1 MSSPVLE
8 RYQTKTLAEV
18 EKLSRS
24 NEIKLSNGY
33 HVEWHNS
40 HEFDLI
46 CEDEDI
52 HQTINIHEDKVTA
65 VVQLQHKANKD
76 YFVTVGLDH
85 TAQVFKFYG
94 EHVASLDEHGDVII
108 GVFELA
114 DGQIVTASKDETLRF
129 WNPRTGVCYST
140 IEAKIESIDSVQFFA
155 HQKQLAVNEPDGI
168 SICRFSGEQII
179 KLKGQ
184 IKPLKS
190 LYQLSSGNWL
200 TWSEGENPTLWSESG
215 DSLKRFNFNFSF
227 ENGLIEKSAEQQLLI
242 KNVNEQVSLWQSNG
256 TLIDSHVNTK
266 EASLWQNDGTLSDSH
281 VNTTEVS
288 DLFAVLSKA
297 LAQVK
302 LHIEEKPTINHYRH
316 LRNFIGN
323 KESVFVPADELESQ
337 KLNFDEDAKQKELWD
352 YFNRPIPRELSTAM
366 KTEVKEARWAEKVL
380 HKKIE
385 TAQVAVE
392 THQKKRGV
400 NKIISLVM
408 LFLTLVTAGVG
419 AVLCT
424 GANAPDLFNQLAGEY
439 ISGFRPLKL
448 DAVMRICAGII
459 SVPLLFCLIFFM
471 KNRSQ
476 KTLQLLETGNLTL
489 LNALLPEYYR
499 LIDKVKAHRA
509 QLWKSVP
516 LRKNCN
522 LYSGESVNATIKDII
537 ENQIEK
543 QALHSCGLEKA
554 DVIYSNHEAIVL
566 SDWALIQS
574 DERRAPALTKLDRN
588 NELSFWGDNKG
599 SLVFAVQ
606 YIQFIFLTADKI
618 DLFTGFYDFIN
629 QEMSGKSS
637 KSFFYKDVTSVT
649 KDDVERPDMTTVT
662 KDDVDRKTGIGE
674 ATISAIDVNLVVSS
688 GDKIRLTILTQESLK
703 SIVDAAK
710 DNQEKERVSNHSI
723 LKSLEA
729 RKKSILEDTDMDED
743 EREEELDDVETQIK
757 SMNEENAPLD
767 NEISNNKAEEAIKN
781 IRHQLKLHKQERN
794 EETVS

>member
-65 VVQLQHKANKD
+65 VVPLQHKANKD

-140 IEAKIESIDSVQFFA
+140 IEAKIDSIDSVQFFA

-200 TWSEGENPTLWSESG
+200 TWSEGENPTLWSDSG
-215 DSLKRFNFNFSF
+215 ESLKRFNFNFLF
-227 ENGLIEKSAEQQLLI
+227 ENGFIEKTAEQQLLI
-242 KNVNEQVSLWQSNG
+242 KNVNEQVSLWQNNG

-266 EASLWQNDGTLSDSH
+266 EASLWQNGGTLSDSH

-288 DLFAVLSKA
+288 DLFTALSKA
-297 LAQVK
+297 LEQVN
-302 LHIEEKPTINHYRH
+302 LHIEEKPTINHYPH

-323 KESVFVPADELESQ
+323 KESKSVLVPARVLELQ

-352 YFNRPIPRELSTAM
+352 YFNRPIPRELTTAM
-366 KTEVKEARWAEKVL
+366 KREVKAARSAEKVL
-380 HKKIE
+380 NQKIK
-385 TAQVAVE
+385 TAQTALE

-400 NKIISLVM
+400 NKIVSLVM

-419 AVLCT
+419 SVLCT

-439 ISGFRPLKL
+439 ISGFRPIKL
-448 DAVMRICAGII
+448 DAVMRICAGVI

-489 LNALLPEYYR
+489 LNALLPEYCK

-516 LRKNCN
+516 LRKNRN
-522 LYSGESVNATIKDII
+522 LYSGESVNATMKDII

-574 DERRAPALTKLDRN
+574 DERRAPALTKLHGE

-637 KSFFYKDVTSVT
+637 KSFFYKDVT
-649 KDDVERPDMTTVT
+649 TVT
-662 KDDVDRKTGIGE
+662 KDDVDRQTGIGKE
-674 ATISAIDVNLVVSS
+674 TISAIDVNLVVSS

-703 SIVDAAK
+703 SIVEAAK
-710 DNQEKERVSNHSI
+710 DNEEKERVSNHSI

-729 RKKSILEDTDMDED
+729 RKKSILEDTEMDED